1 MADVKD
7 IGGAKLNIEAD
18 SSGFSKVIENI
29 MKYGE
34 KLEDAFKKTADVFD
48 TTITKAESLGKKA
61 AEVGT
66 KTVNMGNN
74 ATKSISDMKNIIDKT
89 KNSVDI
95 FSKSTDSFSKST
107 LNGYQKAGNG
117 IKSVN
122 ASLSS
127 DTKATF
133 NDMKATNDDF
143 NKNLVTSMKYSLG
156 EVKSSFS
163 NLKASFANIGSIIV
177 DTLKAPVRAIQ
188 SIPDVAKTM
197 GRKLSGAV
205 SSGFTTAKDLALS
218 QIEKIKTGVQSI
230 PTKAKSAVNAT
241 KNFFVTGFNSVTM
254 SASSTINK
262 AASSINELPS
272 KVKGSVTRFKDNF
285 VNGIK
290 DIPNAAKSMA
300 TNVVD
305 KIKGISSSTKSVAG
319 NIKNSF
325 SDSFNGV
332 KQKAKESIDNAKQK
346 LKEMEDSGE
355 KASLSIGK
363 IAGAFGLVKAASM
376 IIGTI
381 TSSIGSAI
389 SRFDIMEK
397 YPKVMQS
404 LGYTFDQAKTSIDA
418 LSAGIDGLP
427 TKLDEI
433 VATNQRM
440 VSISGN
446 VEKATSATIALNNA
460 FLASGAGSDEAA
472 RGMDQYLKML
482 STGKVEADSWQTLME
497 TMPVSL
503 SKVANALG
511 YVGNSAM
518 VDLQSALKDGTITF
532 DQFQDKLI
540 ELGTDSGELAE
551 LAKINSQGIA
561 TSFGNLRNAVSK
573 GVANVITELD
583 KMSQKFTGNT
593 IAKNLDGL
601 KVFINSTFK
610 SIVENIEPFFD
621 AMSRLYQTIKPLI
634 PVIAGVTTAVVAY
647 TIASSAMAKIAFIS
661 EMIQGMIVAY
671 HGLKLA
677 TDASTASQKG
687 FNIVANL
694 NPVAIWVA
702 AIVGLIAVLVI
713 AYKKSETFRNAV
725 DKLIEPLKKAGK
737 AISILSE
744 AFKAMFSIGP
754 GKEVNKLKDQL
765 YNLLPDSVASAL
777 WNSAMKVSEGI
788 NKIKKAFEGIAGIIS
803 GKYTKDYEM
812 LKFIPDDIDISW
824 ADKLFAVG
832 KKLRGVADAFK
843 AVGQAMQIFFAIVSG
858 NANSYVDLFNLA
870 DGKLSLGQLDILWQ
884 FMEVF
889 KQFREVVVK
898 TFGDVKDAI
907 SKAFTEKDFGPLI
920 KLGSELLPKIMLAIV
935 GGFPALLMTGA
946 KLISKLADGMGIS
959 IPELIEKASG
969 VVMNIVEGIS
979 KQLPSLVYTGVR
991 ILTSVVSGIV
1001 KMLPTLIGVAVKL
1014 LTTIVSAIIEVLPII
1029 IDAGI
1034 KILTALIDGIVL
1046 LLPTLIEVAITLI
1059 NTIITIIVENLP
1071 MIIDAGIEI
1080 LMALI
1085 NGIVKILPTLIEA
1098 AVGLIISIVT
1108 ALIENLPI
1116 IIDAGIKILLALID
1130 GIIAVLP
1137 TLIDAAITL
1146 ILKLFD
1152 ALIENLPKII
1162 EAGIQIL
1169 VALIKGLVEAIPKL
1183 LAALPQIFTAIFEAF
1198 GEVDWLEIGKN
1209 IIDGVAKGIKSM
1221 GKAVKDAVTGVGDS
1235 IKNWFEEKLDINSPS
1250 KVMETS
1256 ASWVPAGV
1264 ASGIA
1269 NGDSGIQ
1276 TAMGNMV
1283 GVVTGAFSGISTM
1296 VDNAQITAQGIQMA
1310 NVLVSGISSGMSG
1323 LPKIGASYINQ
1334 FIAVMAKSA
1343 ATSGAI
1349 GIQIGQGITRG
1360 IQSSSSM
1367 MNSVSNSL
1375 MYILNGNLR
1384 KYISIMLAT
1393 GRQLMTSFISGFNSL
1408 VSAAQARANFVG
1420 LNTVNQ
1426 IKRHTASMR
1435 SAGVSLMSG
1444 LAQGINSG
1452 QSAVNTA
1459 MRGVSGTMLNAIQ
1472 KGINGVL
1479 GGVNFVMGQV
1489 GSETKVKTWTIPKY
1503 AKGTDGHP
1511 VNGPAIVND
1520 ASSGPWQEAYQLPNG
1535 KMGLFPKM
1543 KNLMVNLP
1551 KGAKVMTGKMVSAL
1565 NSNAIPRY
1573 ADGIGFDEDIFDY
1586 LDKPKELLQKAVDK
1600 KTDLKGITSPW
1611 HSMTKSAMSL
1621 MTDKAV
1627 PMVKRE
1633 MDSMFTSSDIGDTS
1647 KDSNGVYSY
1656 LMGIARSLMKKYN
1669 LSFTSGFRPGD
1680 PYDHGKGL
1688 AVDIALP
1695 GVVNG
1700 SPTYKAAADDAIKMP
1715 GVKYVITNGMW
1726 KHKGKSWVPWPD
1738 GDHYDH
1744 VHISGEQPT
1753 GNTSKSSGGSG
1764 VERWRGTVM
1773 NALRIAGQLSP
1784 SNIEKTLF
1792 QMRTESNGDPRA
1804 INNWDINAQNGTPSK
1819 GLMQVID
1826 PTFRAHAKA
1835 PHNKNIWDPLSNI
1848 LASVRYAM
1856 SRYGSLAAAYR
1867 GTGYEN
1873 GGLVNRHQIAQIA
1886 EGNKPE
1892 MIIPLTK
1899 PKRAMDLIGKALQ
1912 FLGYDGTQMF
1922 ASIPNVLGNMAI
1934 SMSDKLSSFMVTS
1947 LESLSDSLNLNSN
1960 SISLN
1965 SNIGNSVDVINKID
1979 EVRSVNQSMLLV
1991 LMQILDKDSDT
2002 YLSGKKVTD
2011 DVDRRNA
2018 ARLKIKDYV
2027 NR

>member
-61 AEVGT
+61 TEVGS
-66 KTVNMGNN
+66 KTVSMGNN
-74 ATKSISDMKNIIDKT
+74 ATKSITDMKNIIDKT
-89 KNSVDI
+89 KNSVEV

-122 ASLSS
+122 ATLSS

-188 SIPDVAKTM
+188 SIPDAAKAM

-218 QIEKIKTGVQSI
+218 QIEKIKIGVQSI

-241 KNFFVTGFNSVTM
+241 KNFFVTGFNSIAM

-290 DIPNAAKSMA
+290 DIPNVAKSMA

-319 NIKNSF
+319 NVKNSF
-325 SDSFNGV
+325 SDSFNGI

-404 LGYTFDQAKTSIDA
+404 LGYTFDQAKISIDA

-427 TKLDEI
+427 TKLDDI

-446 VEKATSATIALNNA
+446 VEKATLATIALNNA
-460 FLASGAGSDEAA
+460 FLASGAGSDEAS

-503 SKVANALG
+503 SKVANSLG

-540 ELGTDSGELAE
+540 ELGTGSGELAE
-551 LAKINSQGIA
+551 LAKINSEGIA

-573 GVANVITELD
+573 GVANVVTELD
-583 KMSQKFTGNT
+583 RMSQKFTGNT

-601 KVFINSTFK
+601 KGIINSTFK
-610 SIVENIEPFFD
+610 SIVASIEPFFNTL
-621 AMSRLYQTIKPLI
+621 SKVYQTLKPFIPLI
-634 PVIAGVTTAVVAY
+634 LGMVTAFLSFRVGIAIIEKVIAAVT
-647 TIASSAMAKIAFIS
+647 
-661 EMIQGMIVAY
+661 
-671 HGLKLA
+671 GLK
-677 TDASTASQKG
+677 
-687 FNIVANL
+687 VAFSIL
-694 NPVAIWVA
+694 RFEMMANPFVAVA
-702 AIVGLIAVLVI
+702 AVIIGLGVALTT
-713 AYKKSETFRNAV
+713 AYKKSEAFRNVV
-725 DKLIEPLKKAGK
+725 DKLIDPLKKAGQ
-737 AISILSE
+737 AISIVTQ
-744 AFKAMFSIGP
+744 AFKLMFASGP
-754 GKEVNKLKDQL
+754 EKEIKSLREQL
-765 YNLLPDSVASAL
+765 FKLLPDSVATGI

-788 NKIKKAFEGIAGIIS
+788 NDIKKAFEGIAGIIS
-803 GKYTKDYEM
+803 GKYTKNYEM
-812 LKFIPDDIDISW
+812 LDFIPKDVDISW
-824 ADKLFAVG
+824 ADKLFSVG
-832 KKLRGVADAFK
+832 KKMRGVADAFK
-843 AVGQAMQIFFAIVSG
+843 AVGQAMQLFFAIVSG
-858 NANSYVDLFNLA
+858 SATTYVDLSTMA
-870 DGKLSLGQLDILWQ
+870 GGKLSLGQLDILWQ

-898 TFGDVKDAI
+898 TFSDISNAI
-907 SKAFTEKDFGPLI
+907 SKAFSEKDFAPLI
-920 KLGSELLPKIMLAIV
+920 KLGSELLPKIIMAFV

-946 KLISKLADGMGIS
+946 KLISKLAEGMGVS
-959 IPELIEKASG
+959 IPELVGKVAE
-969 VVMNIVEGIS
+969 VVTKLVEGFS
-979 KQLPSLVYTGVR
+979 RELPYLVYTGVT
-991 ILTSVVSGIV
+991 ILTSIVTGIV
-1001 KMLPTLIGVAVKL
+1001 KALPKVIGVAVQL
-1014 LTTIVSAIIEVLPII
+1014 ISTIVEAVINVLPVI

-1034 KILTALIDGIVL
+1034 KILTALIDGVIQ
-1046 LLPTLIEVAITLI
+1046 LLPTLIETVIMLV

-1071 MIIDAGIEI
+1071 LIIDAGIEI

-1085 NGIVKILPTLIEA
+1085 DGIVKILPTLIEA

-1116 IIDAGIKILLALID
+1116 IIEAGIKILLALID
-1130 GIIAVLP
+1130 GIVNMLP

-1146 ILKLFD
+1146 ILKLVD

-1162 EAGIQIL
+1162 EAGVQIL
-1169 VALIKGLVEAIPKL
+1169 VALIKGLVESIPKL

-1198 GEVDWLEIGKN
+1198 GEVDWLDIGKN
-1209 IIDGVAKGIKSM
+1209 IIVGVVKGIKSM
-1221 GKAVKDAVTGVGDS
+1221 GKAVKDAVFGVGDS

-1256 ASWVPAGV
+1256 AGWVPAGV
-1264 ASGIA
+1264 ASGIS

-1283 GVVTGAFSGISTM
+1283 GVVTNAFSGISSK
-1296 VDNAQITAQGIQMA
+1296 VDNAQITAQGVQMA
-1310 NVLVSGISSGMSG
+1310 SVLVSGISKGMSS

-1334 FIAVMAKSA
+1334 FIAIMAKTAS
-1343 ATSGAI
+1343 TSSTI
-1349 GIQIGQGITRG
+1349 GTQIGFGITKG
-1360 IQSSSSM
+1360 IQSTSSM

-1375 MYILNGNLR
+1375 MSILNGNLR

-1393 GRQLMTSFISGFNSL
+1393 GKQLMTAFISGFNSL
-1408 VSAAQARANFVG
+1408 VSTAQARANFVG

-1426 IKRHTASMR
+1426 IKRHTASMK

-1452 QSAVNTA
+1452 KASVNSA

-1503 AKGTDGHP
+1503 AKGTEGHP

-1520 ASSGPWQEAYQLPNG
+1520 ATSGPWQEAYQLPNG

-1551 KGAKVMTGKMVSAL
+1551 RGAKVMTGKMVSSL
-1565 NSNAIPRY
+1565 NRHAIPKY

-1586 LDKPKELLQKAVDK
+1586 LDKPKELLQKAVDM
-1600 KTDLKGITSPW
+1600 KTDLKGITAPW

-1633 MDSMFTSSDIGDTS
+1633 LDSMFTSSDVGDTS
-1647 KDSNGVYSY
+1647 KDGNGVYSY
-1656 LMGIARSLMKKYN
+1656 LMGIARNLMKKYN
-1669 LSFTSGFRPGD
+1669 MVFTSGFRSGD

-1700 SPTYKAAADDAIKMP
+1700 SPTYRAAADDAIKMP

-1753 GNTSKSSGGSG
+1753 GNTSKASGGSG

-1792 QMRTESNGDPRA
+1792 QMRTESNGNPRA

-1899 PKRAMDLIGKALQ
+1899 PKRAMELISQALEY
-1912 FLGYDGTQMF
+1912 LGFKGQLNQIPDMLSNMAIN
-1922 ASIPNVLGNMAI
+1922 ASEKLSSLKSMSLDSVLGNINFSMPTVSNYGSLAIAGQNGTDLTEVIYLLSQIVTGMQDGSIGVYLNKDRVGQVMAEPMDQN
-1934 SMSDKLSSFMVTS
+1934 SATRVDLKGRG
-1947 LESLSDSLNLNSN
+1947 LN
-1960 SISLN
+1960 I
-1965 SNIGNSVDVINKID
+1965 
-1979 EVRSVNQSMLLV
+1979 
-1991 LMQILDKDSDT
+1991 
-2002 YLSGKKVTD
+2002 
-2011 DVDRRNA
+2011 
-2018 ARLKIKDYV
+2018 
-2027 NR
+2027 